1 MTMLKTKTDV
11 FLRKTEDFSNNN
23 GRGIPPIRYFCAE
36 NPDKPAEVTRH
47 VVKFS
52 EATGEMTVTVS
63 HQDKVLGRWRTH
75 WSPKGFPMLSQWV
88 NPQKPTDKQKG
99 FSHIFLIKFHLW
111 ALNHGFF
118 LAQPSTARCVPS
130 CIVRCTADHRWSW
143 RWGTFPLLL
152 SVLMRISIWVK

>member
-1 MTMLKTKTDV
+1 
-11 FLRKTEDFSNNN
+11 
-23 GRGIPPIRYFCAE
+23 
-36 NPDKPAEVTRH
+36 

-152 SVLMRISIWVK
+152 SVLMTIAVCFDEDLYLGKVILIRGIITIKNRTLQVNELS